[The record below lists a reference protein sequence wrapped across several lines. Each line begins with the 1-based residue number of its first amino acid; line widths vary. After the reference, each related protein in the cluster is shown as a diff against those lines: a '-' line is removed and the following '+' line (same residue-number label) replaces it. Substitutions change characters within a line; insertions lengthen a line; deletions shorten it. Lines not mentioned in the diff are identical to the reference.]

1 MNDVPGFGPNCRS
14 IRYDTNF
21 GSLPRANG
29 SFRSMYKIPRYFLP
43 FAAKDVSRVILLRT
57 FVEKRTR
64 LSRLSSCHR
73 RWWLNK
79 PRQALPLTTSH
90 CTSKVSHS
98 SITSTVSA
106 VGTESSVNRVLVD
119 GGIDRL
125 IFVFRVCSRRVSFS
139 RHSWLMSGTPPKEAL
154 LHDFRRD
161 CTPSIGRVIFCC
173 FGVSVYIN

>member
-98 SITSTVSA
+98 SIKNVDWICCW
-106 VGTESSVNRVLVD
+106 NRVISQPSSS
-119 GGIDRL
+119 GWGNRSIDL
-125 IFVFRVCSRRVSFS
+125 RVSRLF
-139 RHSWLMSGTPPKEAL
+139 EA
-154 LHDFRRD
+154 
-161 CTPSIGRVIFCC
+161 G
-173 FGVSVYIN
+173 